1 MQTQW
6 YLCEIKN
13 SSDNQDN
20 YLKKTD
26 NLSVKYPNIFS
37 SDDTAVQD
45 NKKGEG
51 LLYVWLPIIP
61 RLGDTLQF
69 AAWQAQVSKVILP
82 TDLKSEQVLKK
93 DFLFQPR

>member
-26 NLSVKYPNIFS
+26 NLSVKYPNIFY
-37 SDDTAVQD
+37 SDDTAV
-45 NKKGEG
+45 
-51 LLYVWLPIIP
+51 
-61 RLGDTLQF
+61 
-69 AAWQAQVSKVILP
+69 
-82 TDLKSEQVLKK
+82 
-93 DFLFQPR
+93 

>member
-37 SDDTAVQD
+37 SDDTAV
-45 NKKGEG
+45 
-51 LLYVWLPIIP
+51 
-61 RLGDTLQF
+61 
-69 AAWQAQVSKVILP
+69 
-82 TDLKSEQVLKK
+82 
-93 DFLFQPR
+93 